1 MNQEVHI
8 QAIREAFE
16 TLALCVDKG
25 MDTMQRT
32 IGFITSLGAVEM
44 LELYLHTIGVFP
56 VTYRLN
62 HAWLKSQKKI
72 REKIPYDFPEKE
84 RVIELMY
91 YIEKS
96 RDILCYG
103 RTAGREQ
110 IQEQLEHFHELREIF
125 GRLGLDE
132 IL

>member
-1 MNQEVHI
+1 LNPEVHV
-8 QAIREAFE
+8 QSLKETFE
-16 TLALCVDKG
+16 LLVFCVDKG
-25 MDTMQRT
+25 IETTQRT
-32 IGFITSLGAVEM
+32 IGFHTSLGTVEM
-44 LELYLHTIGVFP
+44 LELYLHTLGVFP

-84 RVIELMY
+84 RIIELAY
-91 YIEKS
+91 YIEKN

-103 RTAGREQ
+103 RAVGREK
-110 IQEQLEHFHELREIF
+110 IMEQLEYFHELREIF